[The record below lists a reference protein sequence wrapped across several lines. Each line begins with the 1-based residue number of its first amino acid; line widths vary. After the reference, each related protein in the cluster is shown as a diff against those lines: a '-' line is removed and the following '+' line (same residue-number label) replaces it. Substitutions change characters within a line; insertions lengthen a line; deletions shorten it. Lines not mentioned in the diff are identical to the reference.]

1 MTAYVDA
8 SNMGLGIYF
17 PFERRGFQSPVP
29 ANPPKDGI
37 FFSEAL
43 AACAAIHLA
52 KDLGGPKCL
61 LIYTDNMNTFDI
73 FNSLAAAPPYN
84 RILMSAVDVIIG
96 SGIDLRVVWIP
107 GEENA
112 VADALS
118 RFKNHLLA
126 VAYPR
131 LRVEPFKPPQDGLGA
146 AKK

>member
-1 MTAYVDA
+1 MWIHQTLVSDATILMSTRDTTA
-8 SNMGLGIYF
+8 
-17 PFERRGFQSPVP
+17 PVL

-52 KDLGGPKCL
+52 KDLGGPKRL

-112 VADALS
+112 VAD
-118 RFKNHLLA
+118 
-126 VAYPR
+126 
-131 LRVEPFKPPQDGLGA
+131 
-146 AKK
+146 